1 MPTFDSGAYFLT
13 TLIPISTAPIFEESG
28 GSASPA
34 HALRK
39 RLSLLPR
46 GERSPFARSSRNH
59 FARFVVIDDVAY
71 NGREQPNTLLVAA
84 APALSIDQK
93 YKDMLNPVIAQ
104 PQDRLS
110 CPFLFFS
117 ADFDAA
123 SGADSERDAYLRD
136 LWIRSEA
143 ELKEIFKYCLG
154 FEARV
159 TDAASFAKYIAD
171 CQIETTMP
179 FHDYWLDG
187 VPADQLP
194 NLSLQKLGLVG
205 LGILAAVAAL
215 VYFWLLPAF
224 LQGFLGALIALVA
237 GVAAAGASIYFYV
250 LDFGKKPF
258 PAAPNSTLPEV
269 LKALYLRREFTRFA
283 IDRQF
288 DAAGSDEASAQSLY
302 DSFKSFIDANKP
314 DDVAEPTQ
322 KAGAIGI

>member
-1 MPTFDSGAYFLT
+1 M
-13 TLIPISTAPIFEESG
+13 
-28 GSASPA
+28 

-46 GERSPFARSSRNH
+46 GERSPFARSTRNH
-59 FARFVVIDDVAY
+59 FARFVIIDDVAY
-71 NGREQPNTLLVAA
+71 NGREQPNTLLVAVG
-84 APALSIDQK
+84 PELSIDQK

-104 PQDRLS
+104 PQDHLS
-110 CPFLFFS
+110 CPFLFFAS
-117 ADFDAA
+117 DFDAA
-123 SGADSERDAYLRD
+123 SGADSERDSYLRE
-136 LWIRSEA
+136 LWTRSEA
-143 ELKEIFKYCLG
+143 ELKDVFKYCLG

-187 VPADQLP
+187 VPADKLP
-194 NLSLQKLGLVG
+194 SLSLQKVALAGA
-205 LGILAAVAAL
+205 GILLVVAAL
-215 VYFWLLPAF
+215 VYFWLLPHF
-224 LQGFLGALIALVA
+224 LQGFFGALLALVA
-237 GVAAAGASIYFYV
+237 GVLTAGAAIYFYV
-250 LDFGKKPF
+250 VDFGKKPF

-269 LKALYLRREFTRFA
+269 LKALYLRRQFTRFA
-283 IDRQF
+283 IDRQL
-288 DAAGSDEASAQSLY
+288 DAVGEDEASAQRLY